1 MSLQRD
7 APLPLSQQLAGLLR
21 AQIES
26 GERAPGSRLPTIML
40 LSQEHGVATA
50 TVVKALR
57 ILKREGFV
65 IGSSGHDQGHTAR
78 TIRTVPHGLK
88 LGQLAV
94 LRGSCLGR

>member
-1 MSLQRD
+1 MPLQRD

-26 GERAPGSRLPTIML
+26 GERAPGSRLPTIMQ

-57 ILKREGFV
+57 ILKREGLV
-65 IGSSGHDQGHTAR
+65 IGSSGRSLLRQGRAAR
-78 TIRTVPHGLK
+78 HSAASRSH
-88 LGQLAV
+88 
-94 LRGSCLGR
+94 RSR

>member
-1 MSLQRD
+1 MVLLLTLQRD

-26 GERAPGSRLPTIML
+26 GERAPGSRLPTIMQ

-57 ILKREGFV
+57 ILKREGLV
-65 IGSSGHDQGHTAR
+65 IGSSGHGTFVAER
-78 TIRTVPHGLK
+78 SGT
-88 LGQLAV
+88 
-94 LRGSCLGR
+94 